1 MAKEIG
7 FGVIGYGLMGTAHI
21 SGLQQLQHARVAAIA
36 GPNQSRVQ
44 SAASKHNIPK
54 AYTDE
59 HELIADPNVEA
70 VIIASPDNHHHP
82 QAMATIA
89 ASKHV
94 FVEKPIALN
103 AMQAREMHTA
113 AKTAGVQTGVGF
125 TLRWNPLMEKLHT
138 MVKDGELGAI
148 VSIHAQRFNKRL
160 LGPQPIM
167 EWRYNQSRSGSGV
180 LADLGSHM
188 IDLAQYIAGP
198 ITSVSA
204 DLATNTTHALD
215 AETQEKIPLLL
226 DDDAALIVKFASG
239 AHGTISSS
247 RVGSVDTHL
256 PLGHTHFMING
267 TKAALVTDG
276 ILHATIHRL
285 GHPPQPVNSGLP
297 LDDADHAGI
306 LAFFGER
313 MMRGFLR
320 SIRENREVHPTL
332 TDGLKTQEVVDAAI
346 EAAKTRRWINVPQLT
361 D

>member
-21 SGLQQLQHARVAAIA
+21 SGLQQLHHARVVAIA
-36 GPNQSRVQ
+36 GPNQSRAQ
-44 SAASKHNIPK
+44 SAASKHNVPK
-54 AYTDE
+54 AYTNEYD
-59 HELIADPNVEA
+59 LIADPNVEA
-70 VIIASPDNHHHP
+70 VIIASPDDHHHP
-82 QAMATIA
+82 QTMATIA
-89 ASKHV
+89 ARKHV

-103 AMQAREMHTA
+103 VVQAREMHTA
-113 AKTAGVQTGVGF
+113 AKAAGVQTGVGF
-125 TLRWNPLMEKLHT
+125 TLRWNPLMEKLHA
-138 MVKDGELGAI
+138 MVKDGELGTI

-160 LGPQPIM
+160 LGPAPTM

-180 LADLGSHM
+180 LGDLGSHM

-204 DLATNTTHALD
+204 DLATTTTHALD

-226 DDDAALIVKFASG
+226 DDDAALIARFASG

-256 PLGHTHFMING
+256 PLGHTRFMING
-267 TKAALVTDG
+267 TEAGLVTDG

-320 SIRENREVHPTL
+320 SIRENTEVHPTL

-346 EAAKTRRWINVPQLT
+346 EAARTRRWINVPQIT